1 VIGVALGVLDKMNP
15 GLLAKMMVSRSRRE
29 PWRRPSSS
37 SSALKRCRPV
47 GRVPRRK
54 MRDYP
59 VAACCASQVMPSLG
73 WAPSLRT
80 QAPAAGCAAP

>member
-1 VIGVALGVLDKMNP
+1 
-15 GLLAKMMVSRSRRE
+15 
-29 PWRRPSSS
+29 
-37 SSALKRCRPV
+37 
-47 GRVPRRK
+47 